1 LQETYHIVNIEVDSE
16 VVLQLLFR
24 QSDGYLVA
32 FRRVSTESSSVWEGW
47 YYFKDNITLPS
58 FCEEQVKMNIV
69 SGYNQFYEIRF
80 GKGIVSSI
88 VKCLL
93 AFTQENCALRTYGEH
108 NRGLLFQTL
117 MVFFGECQRSGI
129 FLEFAELYYE
139 SDTLVEVTEELSMHR
154 HSWINLSRVLM
165 ALYLGYLYQK
175 HRLNGWEAEVKNG
188 ERKMTLEIGEFTDLG
203 HLGIE
208 RFIVYEMVDD
218 KRVPN
223 YSSSMQSLL
232 GSDVGQLLHLIK
244 YDEESVQKIH
254 LARMKAGVSEEDD

>member
-1 LQETYHIVNIEVDSE
+1 
-16 VVLQLLFR
+16 
-24 QSDGYLVA
+24 
-32 FRRVSTESSSVWEGW
+32 
-47 YYFKDNITLPS
+47 
-58 FCEEQVKMNIV
+58 
-69 SGYNQFYEIRF
+69 
-80 GKGIVSSI
+80 
-88 VKCLL
+88 
-93 AFTQENCALRTYGEH
+93 
-108 NRGLLFQTL
+108 

-139 SDTLVEVTEELSMHR
+139 RDTLVEVTEELSMDR